1 MWLMQA
7 RRHINYF
14 GQSGGVTEKIETLR
28 DMTTNSSVF
37 FFVDPSDR
45 VYGTNY
51 KMIV

>member
-7 RRHINYF
+7 RRYINYF
-14 GQSGGVTEKIETLR
+14 GKSGGVTKNVETLR
-28 DMTTNSSVF
+28 DVTTNSSVF
-37 FFVDPSDR
+37 FSVDPSDR